1 VFGECSRSRVAW
13 NGLSSDRRAAY
24 SETVRGL
31 WRLYDDVPI
40 RFLEWAVKGRIRFA
54 IFVLVGLALV
64 SLLILGR
71 LLPGSG

>member
-1 VFGECSRSRVAW
+1 MSLELRLAW
-13 NGLSSDRRAAY
+13 NGLSSECRGVY
-24 SETVRGL
+24 SQTVRRL

-54 IFVLVGLALV
+54 IFLFVALALV